1 MADDPKKP
9 SQATHDVLWV
19 VATLGLSAFVQV
31 LVILR
36 QWVKQGWNPDA
47 PVPMR
52 LFLLVAVIQLLA
64 MMGLLVKMIWFNYA
78 LAVLG

>member
-1 MADDPKKP
+1 MADDETKP
-9 SQATHDVLWV
+9 SQKSHDVLWV
-19 VATLGLSAFVQV
+19 VATLGLSAFIQV

-36 QWVKQGWNPDA
+36 QWAKDGWTPDA

-64 MMGLLVKMIWFNYA
+64 LMGLLVKMIWFNYA

>member
-9 SQATHDVLWV
+9 SEATHDVLWV
-19 VATLGLSAFVQV
+19 VATLGLSAFIQV

-36 QWVKQGWNPDA
+36 QWAKQGWNPDA

-64 MMGLLVKMIWFNYA
+64 MMGLLVKIIWFNYA